1 MIFPNVHTGPRK
13 VIIVDWDDTI
23 LPSTFVD
30 RWQIEN
36 SKDLPLH
43 VSHPI
48 RRPEEPL
55 DGLRSRLLYSH
66 PFQQVPSVLIDLF
79 SHFELVSLNSCFLN
93 YSSKICWLSLVAA
106 LTSFYTKRR
115 NMER

>member
-1 MIFPNVHTGPRK
+1 MIRKSSNNYHHNPRK

-43 VSHPI
+43 VS
-48 RRPEEPL
+48 L
-55 DGLRSRLLYSH
+55 DLNH
-66 PFQQVPSVLIDLF
+66 VFFFVF
-79 SHFELVSLNSCFLN
+79 VSLFFKKFQKSC
-93 YSSKICWLSLVAA
+93 VVP
-106 LTSFYTKRR
+106 R
-115 NMER
+115 

>member
-1 MIFPNVHTGPRK
+1 MIRKSSNNNHHNPRK

-43 VSHPI
+43 VS
-48 RRPEEPL
+48 L
-55 DGLRSRLLYSH
+55 DLNH
-66 PFQQVPSVLIDLF
+66 VFFCFPPFKKFQKSCVVL
-79 SHFELVSLNSCFLN
+79 HCTTFERIP
-93 YSSKICWLSLVAA
+93 Y
-106 LTSFYTKRR
+106 
-115 NMER
+115 E